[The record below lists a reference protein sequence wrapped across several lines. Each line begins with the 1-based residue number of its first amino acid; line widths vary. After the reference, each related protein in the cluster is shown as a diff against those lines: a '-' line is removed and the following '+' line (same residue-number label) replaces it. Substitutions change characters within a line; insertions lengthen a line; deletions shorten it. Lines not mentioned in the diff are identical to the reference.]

1 MQFSGRVLG
10 AICKDRKREGI
21 GEQVEHFVSGDKKA
35 TGDDPEW
42 TSPLSFHSE
51 LQRKSLQQIKLACG
65 Q

>member
-1 MQFSGRVLG
+1 MQFSGRILG

-51 LQRKSLQQIKLACG
+51 PQRKSLQQIKLACG